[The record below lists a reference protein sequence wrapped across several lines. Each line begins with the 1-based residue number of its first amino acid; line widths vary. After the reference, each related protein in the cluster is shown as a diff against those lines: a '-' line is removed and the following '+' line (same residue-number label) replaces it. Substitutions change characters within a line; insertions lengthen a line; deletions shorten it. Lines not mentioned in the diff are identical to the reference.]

1 MKALSVR
8 DAATRLGVSP
18 QRVRAMIYQ
27 GLLAASKVG
36 RSWVLDPDDNSLR
49 QRTSEAGRPLGAA
62 TAWAIL
68 ALLNGDSPDWV
79 HPSVRSKLR
88 RRVRDPS
95 WLRRRLIRSE
105 PRSQIH
111 RWRVHPSDLP
121 KLTLSFRVVPS
132 GLSAQHAGLDVV
144 RGQDHLDVYVDVD
157 VVKVIERR
165 FRPVKHSS
173 RPNLILKVPSHDWVL
188 HFSEAPP
195 PVVAAD
201 LLLSDDPRVTRAAHQ
216 VLEALVQ

>member
-49 QRTSEAGRPLGAA
+49 QRTSEAGRALGAA

-68 ALLNGDSPDWV
+68 ALLNGDSPDWL

-111 RWRVHPSDLP
+111 RWRVYPLDLP

-132 GLSAQHAGLDVV
+132 GPQATRVARSA
-144 RGQDHLDVYVDVD
+144 
-157 VVKVIERR
+157 I
-165 FRPVKHSS
+165 S
-173 RPNLILKVPSHDWVL
+173 
-188 HFSEAPP
+188 
-195 PVVAAD
+195 
-201 LLLSDDPRVTRAAHQ
+201 
-216 VLEALVQ
+216 